1 MIKKRIGFYVLLAVA
16 TATLLTS
23 FSMMNAQTDSIQMA
37 EAQITPNAM
46 GDITNQIVM
55 SLTNG
60 ANPDVQRE
68 NINQAESMIFG
79 KPVILETNGVP
90 DTITISDDYDV
101 MTGNIKTALFACSEG
116 VCADPGVAAA
126 AKELADRITYWEEV
140 KFNLEL
146 QTTEPACD
154 AANPTT
160 CVHLDRGDE
169 PTIQNPKFTV
179 GTDKIWDGWYREIRS
194 PYFPIYP
201 HPYGFVQQENVIV
214 APGPIANGECST
226 IVKEI
231 QGIKS
236 ILRPTIIPI
245 WQEPWTSRAS
255 IISYQIVWVVD
266 FVPAEFV
273 KNLNYCNVNGSIQT
287 DYEINVIIE
296 RELLH
301 FWKYLPGGLQPIG

>member
-1 MIKKRIGFYVLLAVA
+1 MIKKRIGLYVLLAVA

-23 FSMMNAQTDSIQMA
+23 SMMNTQSDPIQMA
-37 EAQITPNAM
+37 EAQTTPNAM
-46 GDITNQIVM
+46 GDITSQIITG
-55 SLTNG
+55 LTTG

-79 KPVILETNGVP
+79 KPVILETNNAP
-90 DTITISDDYDV
+90 DTIAISNNYDV
-101 MTGNIKTALFACSEG
+101 MTGNIKNALFTCAAGACSNT
-116 VCADPGVAAA
+116 GVAAA
-126 AKELADRITYWEEV
+126 AKELADRITYWEEI

-146 QTTEPACD
+146 HTTTLTCD
-154 AANPTT
+154 ATNPTT
-160 CVHLDRGDE
+160 CPHLDLGDE

-179 GTDKIWDGWYREIRS
+179 GSDKIWDGWYREIRS
-194 PYFPIYP
+194 PYFPTYP
-201 HPYGFVQQENVIV
+201 HPNGFVQQENVIV

-231 QGIKS
+231 QGVKS
-236 ILRPTIIPI
+236 ILRPTLIPI

-255 IISYQIVWVVD
+255 IISYQVVWVVD

-301 FWKYLPGGLQPIG
+301 FWKYLPGGFQPMG